1 MTRLMFQFLGRY
13 RLPIIIILGL
23 LLAQALTNL
32 YLPELNA
39 DIINNG
45 VAKGDTDYIVRIG
58 ALMLGVTAV
67 LGVCSLVAVYLAAKV
82 AMGFGR
88 DVRLAVFRRVETFSQ
103 VEMNKFGTPSLITR
117 NTNDVQQVQ
126 MVVFMGL
133 TVILL
138 APIMGIGGVI
148 MALRQDV
155 PLSGLLLV
163 ILPIMFGFIFFITS
177 RAVPLFRAMQT
188 KVDRINQVMR
198 EALAG
203 VRVIRAFVRVDHEE
217 KRFDEA
223 STDLFNTALRVNR
236 LFAITFPVMMLI
248 FNLSSVAV
256 MWFGAQRIDSGAMPI
271 GNLTAFLAYLMQ
283 ILFSVLMAVFMII
296 FVPRAAVSA
305 GRIRDV
311 LETQPSI
318 TDPENPVVPGTL
330 PLNAHDA
337 SATTNGHQTDGNDY
351 QTDGN
356 GLQPGSANGHEP
368 AARPGVTVEFRHV
381 EFGYPGAEQPVLHD
395 ISFSAEP
402 GHVTAIIGS
411 TGSGKS
417 TLINLI
423 PRFYDA
429 LSGGVLLDGVDV
441 RDMLRE
447 DVWRQIGVVPQQ
459 AFLFSG
465 TVASNL
471 RFGDA
476 DATDEELERALDIAQ
491 ASEFVAEMP
500 GGLEAPIDQGGTNV
514 SGGQRQRLAI
524 ARALVKRAPLYIF
537 DDSFSALDFR
547 TDSRLRAALRRE
559 LASSTVLIV
568 AQRVGTILNADRI
581 VVMDEGRVVGVGTHA
596 ELLESSETYREI
608 VYSQLTEAEA
618 KAA

>member
-1 MTRLMFQFLGRY
+1 VIRLLREY
-13 RLPIIIILGL
+13 LAAYKAPIAVIMVL

-45 VAKGDTDYIVRIG
+45 VAKGDTDYIINLG
-58 ALMLGVTAV
+58 AVMLAVTAV
-67 LGVCSLVAVYLAAKV
+67 LGVCSVVAVYLGARV

-88 DVRLAVFRRVETFSQ
+88 DVRLAVFRRVGGFSQ

-148 MALRQDV
+148 MALRTDV

-163 ILPIMFGFIFFITS
+163 ILPVMFGFIFVITS
-177 RAVPLFRAMQT
+177 RAVPLFRAMQV

-203 VRVIRAFVRVDHEE
+203 VRVIRAFVRVEHEE

-223 STDLFNTALRVNR
+223 STDLFETGLRVNR
-236 LFAITFPVMMLI
+236 LFALTFPVMMLI

-256 MWFGAQRIDSGAMPI
+256 VWFGGFRVDSGELSI

-283 ILFSVLMAVFMII
+283 IMFSVLMAIFMII
-296 FVPRAAVSA
+296 FLPRAAVSA
-305 GRIRDV
+305 GRIREVLDTEPSILDPESPASLPV
-311 LETQPSI
+311 LEARI
-318 TDPENPVVPGTL
+318 D
-330 PLNAHDA
+330 
-337 SATTNGHQTDGNDY
+337 
-351 QTDGN
+351 TDGN
-356 GLQPGSANGHEP
+356 GNGAHAHPRER
-368 AARPGVTVEFRHV
+368 AGVRVEFKDVEFR
-381 EFGYPGAEQPVLHD
+381 YPGAEQPVLHD
-395 ISFSAEP
+395 ITFNAEP
-402 GHVTAIIGS
+402 GQVTAVIGS

-429 LSGGVLLDGVDV
+429 TGGAVLIDGIDV
-441 RDMLRE
+441 RDMRRE
-447 DVWRQIGVVPQQ
+447 DLWKLIGVVPQR

-465 TVASNL
+465 TIASNI
-471 RFGDA
+471 RYGDA
-476 DATDEELERALDIAQ
+476 DATDEQILHALEIAQ
-491 ASEFVAEMP
+491 ASDFVSELAD
-500 GGLEAPIDQGGTNV
+500 GIQSPIDQGGTNV

-547 TDSRLRAALRRE
+547 TDARLRAALRSE
-559 LASSTVLIV
+559 LAQSTVVIV

-581 VVMDEGRVVGVGTHA
+581 IVMDQGRVVGIGRHA
-596 ELLESSETYREI
+596 ELLESNETYREI
-608 VYSQLTEAEA
+608 VFSQLTEDEA
-618 KAA
+618 RAA